1 MKLPHRRQFLH
12 LAAGAATLPAISRIA
27 FAQAYPT
34 RPVRIVVGFVP
45 GNPPDIFARLIGQWL
60 SERLGQ
66 PFVVENRPGA
76 GGTIGTEV
84 VVRSTPDGYTLTMSS
99 VQDVIGAMLYDKLT
113 YNFVRDIAP
122 VATLIRQP
130 QVMVV
135 HPSFSAKTVP
145 EFIAH
150 AKANPGKVNMASA
163 GNGTPPHLAGALF
176 QGMAGINMVHV
187 PYRGGAPALTDLV
200 AGQVQVMFVGPAVA
214 IDHLKSG
221 RLRALAVTSATRWQ
235 GLPDVPTVGD
245 VLPGYE
251 VTSWFGIGA
260 PKSTPAQIVDKL
272 NQAINAGLADAK
284 LNARL
289 AELGG
294 TAMIGSPA
302 DFGKF
307 IAEEAEKWGHVIRAA
322 NIKAE

>member
-12 LAAGAATLPAISRIA
+12 LAAGAAALQAVSRFA
-27 FAQAYPT
+27 WAQAYPA

-60 SERLGQ
+60 SEWLGQ
-66 PFVVENRPGA
+66 SFVVENRPGA
-76 GGTIGTEV
+76 SGTIGTEV
-84 VVRSTPDGYTLTMSS
+84 VVRSPPDGYTLLATGL
-99 VQDVIGAMLYDKLT
+99 QDVIGAMLYDKLN

-130 QVMVV
+130 LVMVV
-135 HPSFSAKTVP
+135 HPAFSARTVP

-150 AKANPGKVNMASA
+150 AKANPGKVNMASS

-187 PYRGGAPALTDLV
+187 PYRGGAPAVTALIG
-200 AGQVQVMFVGPAVA
+200 GQVEVVFVGPAVA

-251 VTSWFGIGA
+251 ATAWVGVGA
-260 PKSTPAQIVDKL
+260 PKSTPAQI
-272 NQAINAGLADAK
+272 I
-284 LNARL
+284 
-289 AELGG
+289 
-294 TAMIGSPA
+294 
-302 DFGKF
+302 
-307 IAEEAEKWGHVIRAA
+307 
-322 NIKAE
+322 